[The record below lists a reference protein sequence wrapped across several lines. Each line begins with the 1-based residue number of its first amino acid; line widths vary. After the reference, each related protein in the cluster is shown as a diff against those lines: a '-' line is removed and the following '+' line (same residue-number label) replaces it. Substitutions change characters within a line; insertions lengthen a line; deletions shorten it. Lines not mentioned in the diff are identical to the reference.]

1 MDFKSFKQPFIIEN
15 GAYLTSIRT
24 MSLTMPNNQYGNFVQ
39 GQKGGSVQMINSAGS
54 FAVPGRV
61 ASQYQC
67 INPGNVRTLRLQKS
81 ISE

>member
-1 MDFKSFKQPFIIEN
+1 
-15 GAYLTSIRT
+15 

-39 GQKGGSVQMINSAGS
+39 GQRGGSVQMINSAGS

-67 INPGNVRTLRLQKS
+67 INPGNVSTLRLQKPNITIEFEVELLALAS
-81 ISE
+81 CCRDSQAHLH

>member
-1 MDFKSFKQPFIIEN
+1 LDFKSSKYLIIKN
-15 GAYLTSIRT
+15 GFSDEEHT

-67 INPGNVRTLRLQKS
+67 INPGNVRTLRLQN
-81 ISE
+81 IRIQI